1 MDEAV
6 ARRLVA
12 LNEAFYE
19 RFAEP
24 FAASRATPP
33 PGFARLL
40 AHLPAAPSC
49 VLDVGCGDGRFG
61 RFLRARDPAID
72 PTTGYTGVDFSAPL
86 LAAGEAPGHLLRRD
100 LSRPGALDG
109 LGSFDWVVCL
119 STLQHIPG
127 RDHRARLLREM
138 RDCLRP
144 GGRLALAN
152 WQFLDSPRQRR
163 KLRPWAEVGLAAADV
178 EPGDYLLAW
187 QRGGY
192 GLRYVALLD
201 AAATAALAEAAGL
214 AVLAQFR
221 SDGREGDLNL
231 YTILAVADRQG
242 KGMQEWNADSCAD

>member
-19 RFAEP
+19 RFAGP
-24 FAASRATPP
+24 FAASRAAPP
-33 PGFARLL
+33 PGFERLL
-40 AHLPAAPSC
+40 AHLPAAPSR

-86 LAAGEAPGHLLRRD
+86 LAAGEAPGRLLRRD

-127 RDHRARLLREM
+127 RDRRARLLREM
-138 RDCLRP
+138 RDCLGL

-163 KLRPWAEVGLAAADV
+163 KLRPWAEVGLSAADV

-192 GLRYVALLD
+192 GLRYVAHID
-201 AAATAALAEAAGL
+201 AAATRELAAEVGL
-214 AVLAQFR
+214 RVVEQYR
-221 SDGREGDLNL
+221 SDGRETDLNL
-231 YTILAVADRQG
+231 YTILAG
-242 KGMQEWNADSCAD
+242 

>member
-6 ARRLVA
+6 ARKLVT

-19 RFAEP
+19 RFAAP
-24 FAASRATPP
+24 FAASRAAPQ

-40 AHLPAAPSC
+40 AHWPAPSSPSAPPLR
-49 VLDVGCGDGRFG
+49 VLDVGCGDGRLG
-61 RFLRARDPAID
+61 RYLHDRDRAID
-72 PTTGYTGVDFSAPL
+72 YTGVDFSAPL
-86 LAAGEAPGHLLRRD
+86 LAVGAAGQFVRRD
-100 LSRPGALDG
+100 LSRPGALAG
-109 LGSFDWVVCL
+109 LGRYDWVVCL

-127 RDHRARLLREM
+127 RDRRVGLLVEM

-144 GGRLALAN
+144 GGRLALTN

-163 KLRPWAEVGLAAADV
+163 KLRPWAEVGLATSDV

-214 AVLAQFR
+214 VVLDQFR

-231 YTILAVADRQG
+231 YTILAAAG
-242 KGMQEWNADSCAD
+242 